1 MADSN
6 IIKQSNRTNERIP
19 DAVPSRGRG
28 IALNARF
35 HRGKLTTSV
44 ETANAAQR
52 ASPSKKESARQPM
65 DTSDRNSSCELS
77 PPLASTVVDAAGAAY
92 EGLPRRC
99 LRSPPGGKDPSSAV
113 GRGRLG
119 KGRMRMVSNVSNVS
133 DSSAGLTMGEKTG
146 HKIGSKENKTGGHV
160 FFSHFWARSS
170 FFSSEPLT
178 RLFRPQEGVLAKTR
192 RTSRQALQT
201 ALSSG
206 PPRTHWRR
214 KEGCNGPTG
223 EEFRCGGSP

>member
-19 DAVPSRGRG
+19 DAVPSKGRG
-28 IALNARF
+28 IAPNARF

-92 EGLPRRC
+92 EGLPRRS

-133 DSSAGLTMGEKTG
+133 DSSAGLTTGEKTG
-146 HKIGSKENKTGGHV
+146 HKIGSKETKRRGHV
-160 FFSHFWARSS
+160 FFPPLLVPL
-170 FFSSEPLT
+170 FF
-178 RLFRPQEGVLAKTR
+178 F
-192 RTSRQALQT
+192 
-201 ALSSG
+201 LS
-206 PPRTHWRR
+206 
-214 KEGCNGPTG
+214 KNL
-223 EEFRCGGSP
+223 

>member
-1 MADSN
+1 MVADSN
-6 IIKQSNRTNERIP
+6 ITKQSNRTNERIP
-19 DAVPSRGRG
+19 DAVPRKGRG

-113 GRGRLG
+113 GRSRLG
-119 KGRMRMVSNVSNVS
+119 KGRMRMVSNVS
-133 DSSAGLTMGEKTG
+133 DSSAGLTTGEKTG
-146 HKIGSKENKTGGHV
+146 HKIGSKETKRRGHV
-160 FFSHFWARSS
+160 FSPHFWARSS
-170 FFSSEPLT
+170 FFSSPNL
-178 RLFRPQEGVLAKTR
+178 
-192 RTSRQALQT
+192 
-201 ALSSG
+201 
-206 PPRTHWRR
+206 
-214 KEGCNGPTG
+214 
-223 EEFRCGGSP
+223 

>member
-1 MADSN
+1 MVADSN
-6 IIKQSNRTNERIP
+6 ITKQSNRTNERIP

-77 PPLASTVVDAAGAAY
+77 PPLASTVVEAAGAAY

-113 GRGRLG
+113 GRGRLAM
-119 KGRMRMVSNVSNVS
+119 GRMRMVSNVS
-133 DSSAGLTMGEKTG
+133 DSSAGLTTGEKTG
-146 HKIGSKENKTGGHV
+146 HKIGSKETKRRGLV
-160 FFSHFWARSS
+160 FFPHFWARSS
-170 FFSSEPLT
+170 FFSSPNL
-178 RLFRPQEGVLAKTR
+178 
-192 RTSRQALQT
+192 
-201 ALSSG
+201 
-206 PPRTHWRR
+206 
-214 KEGCNGPTG
+214 
-223 EEFRCGGSP
+223 